1 VKVCG
6 KVHAMT
12 TQPRVKENS
21 KPGRK
26 AERRLQRRKSH
37 YDELKGSSDAS
48 RREPGSLKQRTN

>member
-1 VKVCG
+1 
-6 KVHAMT
+6 MT